1 MVCGYP
7 YIKTAINQEVLKMQ
21 LLKNSKEN
29 YAIIKESDLKIIDK
43 VLNTFTP
50 YGIEYDDLNNEQQ
63 DLLVDCDIIM
73 MKLWK
78 QIKED
83 KNQEVN

>member
-21 LLKNSKEN
+21 LKEN

-50 YGIEYDDLNNEQQ
+50 YSIEYNDLNNEQQ
-63 DLLVDCDIIM
+63 NLLLVCDIIM

-78 QIKED
+78 QIKEN

>member
-1 MVCGYP
+1 
-7 YIKTAINQEVLKMQ
+7 MQ
-21 LLKNSKEN
+21 LKEN

-50 YGIEYDDLNNEQQ
+50 YSIEYNDLNNEQQ
-63 DLLVDCDIIM
+63 NLLLVCDIIM

-78 QIKED
+78 QIKEN

>member
-63 DLLVDCDIIM
+63 DLLVDCDVIM
-73 MKLWK
+73 MSLWK

>member
-21 LLKNSKEN
+21 LKEN

-50 YGIEYDDLNNEQQ
+50 YGIEYNDLNNEQQ
-63 DLLVDCDIIM
+63 NLLLVCDIIM

-78 QIKED
+78 QIKEN

>member
-1 MVCGYP
+1 
-7 YIKTAINQEVLKMQ
+7 MQ
-21 LLKNSKEN
+21 LKEN

-50 YGIEYDDLNNEQQ
+50 YSIEYNDLNNEQQ
-63 DLLVDCDIIM
+63 NLLLVCDIIM

>member
-21 LLKNSKEN
+21 LKEN

-63 DLLVDCDIIM
+63 NLLLVCDIIM

>member
-1 MVCGYP
+1 
-7 YIKTAINQEVLKMQ
+7 MQ

-63 DLLVDCDIIM
+63 NLLLVCDIIM